1 MNKDIFEGKWKQ
13 LRGEIRGWW
22 GKLTDNDVDKV
33 NGQFDV
39 FIGLLQERYGY
50 THEQAEDELDKQLKE
65 YQIWLKK
72 KGLPAL

>member
-22 GKLTDNDVDKV
+22 GKLTDNDVDKI
-33 NGQFDV
+33 NGRFDV